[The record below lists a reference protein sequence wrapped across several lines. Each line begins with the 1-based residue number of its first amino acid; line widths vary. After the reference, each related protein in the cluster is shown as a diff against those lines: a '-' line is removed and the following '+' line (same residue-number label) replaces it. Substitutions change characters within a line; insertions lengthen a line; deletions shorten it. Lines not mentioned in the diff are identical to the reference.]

1 MNDNQYQA
9 AILDLDGV
17 ITQTARQH
25 ARAWQQMFDRYL
37 QQQRKEHAPF
47 DIDADYHKY
56 VDGKP
61 RYDGVRSFLES
72 RGIELPQGS
81 PDDPPGKETICGL
94 GNRKNE
100 LFLDLVQKEGVETYA
115 DTVEQLHRWRERGIK
130 TAVISSSRNCEAILE
145 SAGLRYLFDV
155 KVDGVDSQRLNLNGK
170 PAPDIFLQAARQLGV
185 KPEQA
190 IVIEDAISGVE
201 AGKAGQFALV
211 VGVVRN
217 GGGEVLREHGA
228 DVVVRDIREIPALQR
243 ETPPSA
249 LDRFDSIAN
258 RLRSSH
264 LALFTDYD
272 GTLTPIVNRPEA
284 ATLSEEMRS
293 LLQALSKQVTVA
305 VISGRDR
312 VDVQNMV
319 GLDNLYYAGS
329 HGFDITGPGNMHQQQ
344 EDARASL
351 PDLDAAENQLRD
363 RVKSIVGA
371 HVERK
376 RFAIAVHYREVA
388 ESDVDRVET
397 IIDRVLKEHPQLR
410 KRGGKKI
417 FELQPDVPWDKGRAV
432 CWLLEELELNQQNV
446 LPMYLGDDTT
456 DEDAFQALR
465 DRGIGI
471 RIGAPEEPTQAD
483 YSLQTPHEVKQ
494 FFQKLLK
501 QLSERSG
508 NRG

>member
-1 MNDNQYQA
+1 
-9 AILDLDGV
+9 
-17 ITQTARQH
+17 
-25 ARAWQQMFDRYL
+25 
-37 QQQRKEHAPF
+37 
-47 DIDADYHKY
+47 
-56 VDGKP
+56 
-61 RYDGVRSFLES
+61 
-72 RGIELPQGS
+72 
-81 PDDPPGKETICGL
+81 
-94 GNRKNE
+94 
-100 LFLDLVQKEGVETYA
+100 
-115 DTVEQLHRWRERGIK
+115 
-130 TAVISSSRNCEAILE
+130 
-145 SAGLRYLFDV
+145 LRHLFDV
-155 KVDGVDSQRLNLNGK
+155 KVDGVDSRQLNLEGK
-170 PAPDIFLQAARQLGV
+170 PAPDIFLQAAEQLGV

-190 IVIEDAISGVE
+190 IVLEDAISGVE

-211 VGVVRN
+211 VGVVRD
-217 GGGEVLREHGA
+217 GGGEALQEHGA
-228 DVVVRDIREIPALQR
+228 DVVVRDVREIPGMQG

-249 LDRFDSIAN
+249 LDRFDSIAS
-258 RLRSSH
+258 RLRYSR
-264 LALFTDYD
+264 LVLFTDYD

-293 LLQALSKQVTVA
+293 LLQQLSQQVTVA

-329 HGFDITGPGNMHQQQ
+329 HGFDITGPGDMHQQQ

-351 PDLDAAENQLRD
+351 PDLDEAENQLRD
-363 RVKSIVGA
+363 RVEAIAGA

-397 IIDRVLKEHPQLR
+397 IVDRVIEEHQQLR
-410 KRGGKKI
+410 KRSGKKI

-432 CWLLEELELNQQNV
+432 CWLIEKLELDRANV

-456 DEDAFQALR
+456 DEDAFPALR

-483 YSLQTPHEVKQ
+483 YILQNPDEVKQ
-494 FFQKLLK
+494 FFQKLLE
-501 QLSERSG
+501 QLS
-508 NRG
+508 